1 MSELDFQQYLP
12 SNKYIKTYLS
22 LVRKRQ
28 ANPLPLAGNHGHHVL
43 MRSVFPE
50 FDKHPNNIVVLTYR
64 EHFIAHKLLWMGT
77 DWPQAQRAMWLMNNV
92 NYDGGLQK
100 KITSK
105 EYSILVEQ
113 LKETLSESM
122 SKLTTGMMTA
132 LDHFGN
138 RHWIK
143 SDDPRLK
150 TGELYSFCKG
160 AVDTSGDH
168 FWKESPP
175 RITPIPK
182 NSLPV
187 FNKEGKFEFIPKGDM
202 SEEYRHINSGK
213 TNIILKNGSRMKID
227 VDVYDP
233 NIHKHVNAGKKNAI
247 LVSTG
252 KIIQAD
258 IDDPRFST
266 GELEEYRNSFVGS
279 EAHRAMLTERNKIS
293 RVWIKKG
300 ERSITVLPE
309 DLEEYLSNGWVRGR
323 IDKTSNESKEAMILK
338 LKQRRWINDGK
349 NNLMIYENELS
360 KYVKEGWIHGR
371 IIPKRS
377 TATNLNELLC

>member
-22 LVRKRQ
+22 LIRKRQ
-28 ANPLPLAGNHGHHVL
+28 ANPLPIAGNHGHHVL

-50 FDKHPNNIVVLTYR
+50 FDKHPDNLVVLTYR

-77 DWPQAQRAMWLMNNV
+77 DWPQAQQAMWLMNNV
-92 NYDGGLQK
+92 DYDGGCQK

-105 EYSILVEQ
+105 EYSVLVEQ

-138 RHWIK
+138 RHWVR

-150 TGELYSFCKG
+150 SGELYSFWKG
-160 AVDTSGDH
+160 GAH
-168 FWKESPP
+168 
-175 RITPIPK
+175 IPK
-182 NSLPV
+182 ENLFEEAPPWLKSLPKDSLPV
-187 FNKEGKFEFIPKGDM
+187 FNKDGKFEFIPRGDM

-227 VDVYDP
+227 VDVYSP
-233 NIHKHVNAGKKNAI
+233 SIHKHVNAGKKNAI

-258 IDDPRFST
+258 INDPRFST
-266 GELEEYRNSFVGS
+266 GELEEYRNSFLGS
-279 EAHRAMLTERNKIS
+279 EAHRAMLIERNKIS

-300 ERSITVLPE
+300 EQSITVLPE

-323 IDKTSNESKEAMILK
+323 IDKTPTASKEAMIKK

-349 NNLMIYENELS
+349 KNLMIYESELS
-360 KYVKEGWIHGR
+360 KYLKEGWIHGR
-371 IIPKRS
+371 IVPKRS
-377 TATNLNELLC
+377 ATTNLNDLA